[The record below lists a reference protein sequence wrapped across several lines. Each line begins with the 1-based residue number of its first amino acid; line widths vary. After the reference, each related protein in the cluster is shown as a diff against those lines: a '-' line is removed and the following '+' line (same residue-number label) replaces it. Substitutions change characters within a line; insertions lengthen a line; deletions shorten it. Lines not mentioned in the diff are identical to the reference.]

1 MFRPI
6 ITGRVVATAVELEE
20 AVPVSEPEELSF
32 LYERADG
39 YRIVA
44 SNGAFGGTT
53 TQGDFRIDFYVETP
67 EVPTMVRHKIVDRT
81 LGEII
86 ERLPTEA
93 RIVRQLQFGVLM
105 SRDQARNLAEWINR
119 KLAES
124 ETASSEN
131 K

>member
-1 MFRPI
+1 M
-6 ITGRVVATAVELEE
+6 
-20 AVPVSEPEELSF
+20 SEPQELSF
-32 LYERADG
+32 LYERADD

-53 TQGDFRIDFYVETP
+53 TQGDFRIEFYVEAP
-67 EVPTMVRHKIVDRT
+67 EVPTTVRHKIVDGR
-81 LGEII
+81 LGDII
-86 ERLPTEA
+86 ERLPTET

-119 KLAES
+119 HLAES
-124 ETASSEN
+124 EAASSET